1 MSAVPDSITA
11 LLRLCLRRTV
21 ALILTG
27 NGEESRAGLQGL
39 RMDDHEVTEF
49 FMRIKMGG
57 LGSSDE
63 GEVRESY
70 S

>member
-39 RMDDHEVTEF
+39 RVDDREVPEF
-49 FMRIKMGG
+49 YAHKDGR
-57 LGSSDE
+57 LGE
-63 GEVRESY
+63 F
-70 S
+70 